1 MFVLAVWPWSVAP
14 PPLLAA
20 GCSIGSCNEDATM
33 KVVIWKAVD
42 AARPATLATAIE
54 QGFQWYMPGVCGVGK
69 CPPAAAAV
77 APAKPKAKVKR
88 RRKTPLKWTPELA
101 TEMAKL
107 RKTGL
112 VWRLVGK
119 RFGVSSVRAYQ
130 IVRQGVQRKVVAK

>member
-1 MFVLAVWPWSVAP
+1 MFLVAVWPWSVAP

-20 GCSIGSCNEDATM
+20 GCSIGFCNEDATM
-33 KVVIWKAVD
+33 KVVIWKAVED
-42 AARPATLATAIE
+42 VRPATLATAIE

-69 CPPAAAAV
+69 CPPAAAA
-77 APAKPKAKVKR
+77 APVKVKAKVKKR
-88 RRKTPLKWTPELA
+88 RRKTPLPWTPKLA
-101 TEMAKL
+101 QEMADL

-119 RFGVSSVRAYQ
+119 RYGVSSVRAYQ

>member
-1 MFVLAVWPWSVAP
+1 
-14 PPLLAA
+14 
-20 GCSIGSCNEDATM
+20 M
-33 KVVIWKAVD
+33 KVVIWKAVED
-42 AARPATLATAIE
+42 VRPATLATAIE

-77 APAKPKAKVKR
+77 APAKVKAKVKR

-101 TEMAKL
+101 NEMAKL

-119 RFGVSSVRAYQ
+119 RYGVSSVRAYQ
-130 IVRQGVQRKVVAK
+130 IVRQGVARKVVAK